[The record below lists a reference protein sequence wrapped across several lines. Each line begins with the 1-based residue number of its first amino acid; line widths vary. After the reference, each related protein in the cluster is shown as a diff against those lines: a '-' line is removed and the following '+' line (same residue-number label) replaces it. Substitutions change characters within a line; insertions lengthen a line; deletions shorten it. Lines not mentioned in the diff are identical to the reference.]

1 MGDKLKI
8 DLPIDVKYILDVLN
22 RNGYEA
28 YIVGGSV
35 RDSLL
40 GKTPSDWDIC
50 TSAKPN
56 KVIELFNSSGHKTIE
71 TGLKH
76 GTITI
81 VIVDEHFE
89 VTTFRMDGDYSD
101 GRRPDSV
108 QFTDDIVKD
117 LSRRDFTINAMA
129 YNEKDGLVDPYNG
142 LDYLNSRVVR
152 CVGNPNER
160 FQEDGL
166 RMLRAIRFASQLGF
180 KIDRQTAIAIVD
192 NRRLL
197 RCISQ
202 ERVREELNKILISKN
217 PSGGMT
223 ALRTLKLLD
232 YIIPELN
239 DCYNFNQH
247 NPNHDKDVFEHIM
260 SVLDTIE
267 PKLELRL
274 AALFHDIGKPNT
286 FTMDE
291 DGIGHF
297 YSHHKES
304 ARICREVMKRLK
316 YSNKEIEYVSE
327 LVYYHMTRYEKL
339 RTPSVKKFINKVG
352 VDRLDDLFK
361 LFIADR
367 IGSKAPY
374 EFDGIYKL
382 KFECE
387 RVLSEKQPLDIK
399 DLAVNGYDL
408 MKIGIPQGKE
418 IGDTLKVLLDAV
430 LEDFSIN
437 DKDTLLRMA
446 ISSRLSDDKSY

>member
-1 MGDKLKI
+1 MKI
-8 DLPIDVKYILDVLN
+8 DIPEDVTKLLGKLQN
-22 RNGYEA
+22 AGHEA
-28 YIVGGSV
+28 YVVGGCV
-35 RDSLL
+35 RDSLS
-40 GKTPSDWDIC
+40 GRTPSDWDIC
-50 TSAKPN
+50 TSATPDEMEE
-56 KVIELFNSSGHKTIE
+56 VFLYDFTVP

-76 GTITI
+76 GTITVFMSNQGYEI
-81 VIVDEHFE
+81 
-89 VTTFRMDGDYSD
+89 TTYRVDGDYSD
-101 GRRPDSV
+101 GRRPDNV
-108 QFTDDIVKD
+108 EFTDDIVKD

-129 YNEKDGLVDPYNG
+129 YNRQEGLVDPYNG
-142 LDYLNSRVVR
+142 LDYLSYKVVR

-180 KIDRQTAIAIVD
+180 KIDRDTAIAIVD
-192 NRRLL
+192 NRKLL
-197 RCISQ
+197 RCISH
-202 ERVREELNKILISKN
+202 ERIRVELNKILISEN
-217 PSGGMT
+217 PSGGIT
-223 ALRTLKLLD
+223 ALRTFKLLD
-232 YIIPELN
+232 YIMPELN
-239 DCYNFNQH
+239 DCYNFNQN
-247 NPNHDKDVFEHIM
+247 NPNHDKDVFEHTM
-260 SVLDTIE
+260 SVLDITE

-286 FTMDE
+286 FTMGK
-291 DGIGHF
+291 DGVGHF

-327 LVYYHMTRYEKL
+327 LVYYHMTRYDNI
-339 RTPSVKKFINKVG
+339 RIPSVKKFINKVG

-374 EFDGIYKL
+374 EFDDIYRL

-387 RVLSEKQPLDIK
+387 RILSEKQPLGIK

-408 MKIGIPQGKE
+408 MELGIPQGE
-418 IGDTLKVLLDAV
+418 MIGQTLKSLLDVV

-437 DKDTLLRMA
+437 DKETLLRMA
-446 ISSRLSDDKSY
+446 NSSHL